1 MAKAAIFLLNKNIE
15 KPNKTNEPPQQRDA
29 AGQNNSPGRETDAPN
44 NEGSSEDSAAKI
56 IGRANYF
63 PAVKKTSC
71 ERTPFKRQDN
81 KTFVRASQT
90 NAEQRGKKK
99 LTFARASQRRRRR
112 RRAAAAAKTTA
123 TEAAAAAKAAAK
135 AADNGLRRRQEKR
148 RRQGEGESKR
158 CGNAFL
164 FLCMYVA
171 HVHVSVIL
179 RWREF

>member
-63 PAVKKTSC
+63 PAVKRRAANERRSNGRTTKRSSGQARRTQNSEVKKTYLRARVAATTTQKAS
-71 ERTPFKRQDN
+71 RSSRQDN
-81 KTFVRASQT
+81 CRRSSNSSQSCSQSSRQRLAPPLRET
-90 NAEQRGKKK
+90 PTTGRGREQKMRK
-99 LTFARASQRRRRR
+99 
-112 RRAAAAAKTTA
+112 
-123 TEAAAAAKAAAK
+123 
-135 AADNGLRRRQEKR
+135 
-148 RRQGEGESKR
+148 
-158 CGNAFL
+158 CIP